1 MRTISAFLLIH
12 FLVATM
18 APAWIVADFLVERS
32 CIEKELCV
40 QRMVPD
46 GQRTCHGEC
55 QLMKRLEKSESQEQN
70 LPAELRAF
78 RIGEMIMEEKPLALV
93 VPSVELALVWASFSE
108 KPHEGH
114 LSVQA
119 PVPWC

>member
-1 MRTISAFLLIH
+1 MRIFSAFLLIH

-18 APAWIVADFLVERS
+18 APAWIVADFLVERA
-32 CIEKELCV
+32 CIERELCV

-55 QLMKRLEKSESQEQN
+55 QLMKRLEKSEHQEQN

-78 RIGEMIMEEKPLALV
+78 RISEMILEEGPLAMVIPVAEREMAWAVLSE
-93 VPSVELALVWASFSE
+93 VPQDGFPRRL
-108 KPHEGH
+108 
-114 LSVQA
+114 A

>member
-18 APAWIVADFLVERS
+18 APAWIVADFLVERNQ
-32 CIEKELCV
+32 IEKDLCV
-40 QRMVPD
+40 QRMVAD

-78 RIGEMIMEEKPLALV
+78 RISEMIMEEAPMALV
-93 VPSVELALVWASFSE
+93 IPAVENQMAWAVLSE
-108 KPHEGH
+108 EPQDGH
-114 LSVQA
+114 PRRQA